1 MARLFRRTI
10 ISYIDCDALYHIYL
24 ICYIYKARNTNKG
37 YKVLNIPAML
47 LYSYQFDCPMWP
59 LLAAAD
65 SVHSLDTAACHFVKY
80 VLTKLC
86 T

>member
-1 MARLFRRTI
+1 MARLFRRPI
-10 ISYIDCDALYHIYL
+10 IRYIDCDALYHIYL
-24 ICYIYKARNTNKG
+24 LHLQGKEYKQGVQGFEHSCYA
-37 YKVLNIPAML
+37 P
-47 LYSYQFDCPMWP
+47 YQFDCPMWP

>member
-1 MARLFRRTI
+1 MARLIRRTI
-10 ISYIDCDALYHIYL
+10 ISYYIDCDAITS